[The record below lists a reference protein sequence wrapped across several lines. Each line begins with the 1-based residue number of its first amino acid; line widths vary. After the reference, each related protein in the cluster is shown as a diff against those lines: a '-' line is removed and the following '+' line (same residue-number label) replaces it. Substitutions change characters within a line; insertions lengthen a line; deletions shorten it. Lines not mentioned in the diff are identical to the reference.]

1 MTLTKRLADQFE
13 QRICRVCVHETA
25 TGGCTLTRD
34 RECPI
39 FQWAE
44 QLAEVVAGVN
54 SDLLADYM
62 DDIQAIICPECH
74 QDDQGECTDRAHLN
88 CPLDLYLGIVV
99 EVLEQELSACR
110 GKDG

>member
-1 MTLTKRLADQFE
+1 MILAERLANQFE

-44 QLAEVVAGVN
+44 QLAEVAAGVGR
-54 SDLLADYM
+54 SEA
-62 DDIQAIICPECH
+62 
-74 QDDQGECTDRAHLN
+74 RAVR
-88 CPLDLYLGIVV
+88 LGCDSRK
-99 EVLEQELSACR
+99 SAQIRR
-110 GKDG
+110 GNRT